1 MEIYEGLDFRVKSSA
16 VSLGKFDGIHRGH
29 RVLLREILSRQG
41 LVPTVFTFGAARGN
55 GVMPKQQIYSKR
67 EQQIILQRIGI
78 QREII
83 FPFCEETKKISAEEF
98 IEKVLIEKLDTRY
111 ICVGEDF
118 RFGSRRQG
126 TVELLESCAGQYGYE
141 LTVFPKL
148 EEENEVISSTRIRW
162 ELSVGKLEMVNEL
175 LGEPYFICGKVVH
188 GNALGRT
195 IKMPTANLVPEPEK
209 VLPVFGVYATTVMV
223 DQERYCGV
231 TNIGLKP
238 TVGAEEVSVETHL
251 LDFDGD
257 LYDREIIVSFHHF
270 IRREKKFADIDML
283 RAQMERDKQCARELY
298 IKYYEKGTV
307 SG

>member
-1 MEIYEGLDFRVKSSA
+1 MEIYEGLDFTVKNSA

-29 RVLLREILSRQG
+29 RALLREILSRQG
-41 LVPTVFTFGAARGN
+41 LAATVFTFGVARGN

-98 IEKVLIEKLDTRY
+98 IEKILVEKLDTRY

-118 RFGSRRQG
+118 RFGSGRRG
-126 TVELLESCAGQYGYE
+126 GVELLERCAGQYGYE
-141 LTVFPKL
+141 LTVLPKL
-148 EEENEVISSTRIRW
+148 EEEHEVISSTRIRW
-162 ELSVGKLEMVNEL
+162 ELSVGKLEKVNEL
-175 LGEPYFICGKVVH
+175 LGEPYFICGEVVH

-195 IKMPTANLVPEPEK
+195 IQMPTANQMPEAGK
-209 VLPVFGVYATTVMV
+209 VLPVFGVYATTVVV
-223 DQERYCGV
+223 DGECYPGV

-238 TVGAEEVSVETHL
+238 TVGAEDASVETHL

-257 LYDREIIVSFHHF
+257 LYGREIIVSFHHF
-270 IRREKKFADIDML
+270 IRREKKFAGIDAL
-283 RAQMERDKQCARELY
+283 RIQMEKDKKRARELLAMD
-298 IKYYEKGTV
+298 G
-307 SG
+307 